1 VGGLGGAPA
10 VAADKEFVAGA
21 QGFENKRRGS
31 IDRGADRGQGLERGG
46 GRLEGGGKLHDGRK
60 GGCGLARDENFSAT
74 RGHMRL
80 RTLTLRHF
88 RNVAFARLDFVGRRQ
103 FFVGQ
108 NGQGKTN
115 LLEAAGYLTAA
126 RSFRTAESATLL
138 MHGQTTAAVAC
149 TLEHSRLGETQVTIK
164 VHRHSKELWCDQT
177 RVTRLAD
184 YLGKFPTVVFSSQ
197 DLQLVRGAP
206 AGRRRW
212 LDLTLAAMYGSY
224 LQALQTYTRALAE
237 RNALLKKG
245 GAVVAQLE
253 AFERVLAPAAS
264 ELIAR
269 RITGLQSIG
278 TAMAA
283 GYQKL
288 CDGTEPADLVYVPD
302 FPQSD
307 VEALLARWAAGR
319 ARDLAMRSTN
329 MGPHRDDFVLKVD
342 GQEAKD
348 FGSEGQQ
355 RSAVLAL
362 RLAQAAWF
370 QAKSGVRPVLL
381 ADDVLG
387 ELDPGRRRKFW
398 AAIDPESQIL
408 ATGTTLPDAELGA
421 WEIFRVKDGDFQTEA
436 SS

>member
-1 VGGLGGAPA
+1 
-10 VAADKEFVAGA
+10 
-21 QGFENKRRGS
+21 
-31 IDRGADRGQGLERGG
+31 
-46 GRLEGGGKLHDGRK
+46 
-60 GGCGLARDENFSAT
+60 
-74 RGHMRL
+74 MRL

-88 RNVAFARLDFVGRRQ
+88 RNVAFARLDFAGRRQ

-126 RSFRTAESATLL
+126 RSFRTADSATLL
-138 MHGQTTAAVAC
+138 MHGHSTAAVAC
-149 TLEHSRLGETQVTIK
+149 TLDHARLGETQVTIK

-212 LDLTLAAMYGSY
+212 LDLTLAAMDGGY
-224 LQALQTYTRALAE
+224 LLALQTYTRALAE

-245 GAVVAQLE
+245 GAVAAQLE
-253 AFERVLAPAAS
+253 AFERVLAPAAAT
-264 ELIAR
+264 LIAR
-269 RITGLQSIG
+269 RIAGLQAIG
-278 TAMAA
+278 ASMAA

-288 CDGTEPADLVYVPD
+288 CDGTEPAALGYAPD
-302 FPQSD
+302 FAQPD
-307 VEALLARWAAGR
+307 VDALLARWAAGR
-319 ARDLAMRSTN
+319 ARDLAMRSTHV
-329 MGPHRDDFVLKVD
+329 GPHRDDFALLVG

-355 RSAVLAL
+355 RSVVLAL

-370 QAKSGVRPVLL
+370 HAQSGVRPVLL

-398 AAIDPESQIL
+398 AAIDPESQVI
-408 ATGTTLPDAELGA
+408 ATGTTLPDAALGT
-421 WEIFRVKDGDFQTEA
+421 WEVFRVKEGEFQPEA
-436 SS
+436 AI